1 MSSGAALA
9 AVVVVGMFTYASRA
23 GLILTLADRTLSAST
38 QRALGY
44 VAPAV
49 LTALVVTFTAG
60 GEGLSGFAWIEVTA
74 IVVGAAG
81 ARLSGKLP
89 VGLVVGMVAL
99 WSLTYVFG

>member
-1 MSSGAALA
+1 VSTNAALA
-9 AVVVVGMFTYASRA
+9 AVLVVGMFAYASRV
-23 GLILTLADRTLSAST
+23 GLILILAGRTLSAST

-60 GEGLSGFAWIEVTA
+60 GEGLSGFAWIEVAA

-81 ARLSGKLP
+81 AKLSAKLP

-99 WSLTYVFG
+99 WSVTYLFG